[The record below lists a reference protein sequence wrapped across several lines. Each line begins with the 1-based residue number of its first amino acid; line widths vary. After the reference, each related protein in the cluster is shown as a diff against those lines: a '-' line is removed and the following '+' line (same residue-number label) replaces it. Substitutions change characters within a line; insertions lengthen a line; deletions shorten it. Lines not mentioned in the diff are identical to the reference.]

1 MAIINISNNR
11 SDDMQYD
18 ALKTFITL
26 VEVNNFTKASEILH
40 ISQPSVSLH
49 IKNLEQEFQT
59 TLFIRSPKSVQIT
72 PTGEILYKRAKQML
86 AIAEAAKED
95 ILTYHHEIQGTLVIG
110 ASFTIGEYILP
121 PIIASLQQQ
130 FPKLELQVIIGN
142 TKEIIQ
148 YTKLLQVD
156 IGLIE
161 GQAQDHELIIHP
173 FMQDELF
180 FVSASNHPLAKVPTI
195 TVADLQQ
202 QNWVAREDG
211 SGTRYYLD
219 HLFRANGLQ
228 VRSLLTISSN
238 QGVKESVIQGLGLS
252 LLSASV
258 IERELK
264 NNDIKI
270 LPLEDQHF
278 TRTFSYLYSPT
289 MKNKRNVD
297 TLIEALFKKA

>member
-1 MAIINISNNR
+1 
-11 SDDMQYD
+11 MQYD

-26 VEVNNFTKASEILH
+26 VEVNNFTKTSEILH

-72 PTGEILYKRAKQML
+72 PTGEILYKRAKQIM

-95 ILTYHHEIQGTLVIG
+95 ILTFHHAIQGTLIIG

-121 PIIASLQQQ
+121 PILASIQQQ
-130 FPKLELQVIIGN
+130 FPQLELQVIIGN
-142 TKEIIQ
+142 TNEIIQ
-148 YTKLLQVD
+148 LAKLLQVH

-161 GQAQDHELIIHP
+161 GQALDNELIIQP

-180 FVSASNHPLAKVPTI
+180 IVGARDHELVKQSNISVT
-195 TVADLQQ
+195 TLQQ
-202 QNWVAREDG
+202 QKWVAREAG
-211 SGTRYYLD
+211 SGTRNYLD
-219 HLFRANGLQ
+219 HLFRTNGLQ

-252 LLSASV
+252 LLSRCV

-264 NNDIKI
+264 NGDLAI
-270 LPLEDQHF
+270 LPFEGQHF
-278 TRTFSYLYSPT
+278 MRTFSYLYSPT
-289 MKNKRNVD
+289 MKNNRNVE
-297 TLIEALFKKA
+297 TLIEFITKKS

>member
-1 MAIINISNNR
+1 
-11 SDDMQYD
+11 MQYD

-26 VEVNNFTKASEILH
+26 VEVNNFTKTSEILH

-49 IKNLEQEFQT
+49 IKNLEQELQT

-72 PTGEILYKRAKQML
+72 PTGEILYNRAKQIM
-86 AIAEAAKED
+86 AITEQAKEE
-95 ILTYHHEIQGTLVIG
+95 ILAYHHEIQGTLIIG

-130 FPKLELQVIIGN
+130 FPQLELQIIIGN

-161 GQAQDHELIIHP
+161 GQAHDHELIIKP

-180 FVSASNHPLAKVPTI
+180 IVSASNHPLIKESTI
-195 TVADLQQ
+195 TVEDLQQ
-202 QNWVAREDG
+202 QNWVAREEG

-228 VRSLLTISSN
+228 VRSLLTVSSN

-258 IERELK
+258 IQRELK
-264 NNDIKI
+264 SGDIKI
-270 LPLEDQHF
+270 LHLGEQHF
-278 TRTFSYLYSPT
+278 MRTFSYLYSPT
-289 MKNKRNVD
+289 MKNKRNAD
-297 TLIEALFKKA
+297 TLMEAILKKA

>member
-1 MAIINISNNR
+1 MIINIFNDR
-11 SDDMQYD
+11 GDRMQYD

-26 VEVNNFTKASEILH
+26 VEVNNFTKTSEILH

-49 IKNLEQEFQT
+49 IKNLEQELQT

-72 PTGEILYKRAKQML
+72 PTGEILYNRAKQIM
-86 AIAEAAKED
+86 AITEQAKEE
-95 ILTYHHEIQGTLVIG
+95 ILAYHHEIQGTLIIG

-121 PIIASLQQQ
+121 PIIACLQQQ
-130 FPKLELQVIIGN
+130 FPQLVLQIIIGN

-161 GQAQDHELIIHP
+161 GQAHDHELIIKP

-180 FVSASNHPLAKVPTI
+180 IVSASNHPLTKVPTI
-195 TVADLQQ
+195 TVEDLQQ
-202 QNWVAREDG
+202 QNWVAREEG

-228 VRSLLTISSN
+228 VRSLLTVSSN

-264 NNDIKI
+264 SGDIKI
-270 LPLEDQHF
+270 LHLEEQHF
-278 TRTFSYLYSPT
+278 MRTFSYLYSPT
-289 MKNKRNVD
+289 MKNKRNAD
-297 TLIEALFKKA
+297 ILIEAILKKA

>member
-1 MAIINISNNR
+1 ML
-11 SDDMQYD
+11 YD

-49 IKNLEQEFQT
+49 IKNLEQELQT

-72 PTGEILYKRAKQML
+72 PTGEILYKRAKQMM
-86 AIAEAAKED
+86 AIAEVARED
-95 ILTYHHEIQGTLVIG
+95 ILAYHHEIQGTLVIG
-110 ASFTIGEYILP
+110 SSFTIGEYILP

-130 FPKLELQVIIGN
+130 FPQLELQVIIGN
-142 TKEIIQ
+142 TEEIIQ

-161 GQAQDHELIIHP
+161 GQSNDNEVIIKP

-180 FVSASNHPLAKVPTI
+180 IVSASSHPLVKKSTI

-202 QNWVAREDG
+202 QNWVAREEG

-219 HLFRANGLQ
+219 HLFRTNGLQ

-264 NNDIKI
+264 NGDINI
-270 LPLEDQHF
+270 LPLEGQQF
-278 TRTFSYLYSPT
+278 MRTFSYLYSPT

-297 TLIEALFKKA
+297 TLIEALLKKRA

>member
-1 MAIINISNNR
+1 
-11 SDDMQYD
+11 MQYD

-26 VEVNNFTKASEILH
+26 AEVKNFTKASEILH

-49 IKNLEQEFQT
+49 IKNLEQDFQT

-72 PTGEILYKRAKQML
+72 PTGEILYKRAKQMM
-86 AIAEAAKED
+86 AIAAAARED
-95 ILTYHHEIQGTLVIG
+95 ILAFHHEIQGTLVIG
-110 ASFTIGEYILP
+110 SSFTIGEYILP
-121 PIIASLQQQ
+121 PIIASLHQQ
-130 FPKLELQVIIGN
+130 FPQLELQVIIGN
-142 TKEIIQ
+142 TEEIIQ

-161 GQAQDHELIIHP
+161 GQSNDNEVIIKP

-180 FVSASNHPLAKVPTI
+180 IVSASNHPLVKKSTI

-202 QNWVAREDG
+202 QNWVAREEG

-219 HLFRANGLQ
+219 HLFRTNGLQ

-264 NNDIKI
+264 NGDIKI
-270 LPLEDQHF
+270 LPLEGQQF
-278 TRTFSYLYSPT
+278 MRTFSYLYSPT

-297 TLIEALFKKA
+297 TLIEALLKRA

>member
-1 MAIINISNNR
+1 
-11 SDDMQYD
+11 MQYD

-26 VEVNNFTKASEILH
+26 VEVNNFTKTSEILH

-72 PTGEILYKRAKQML
+72 PTGEILYKRAKQIM

-95 ILTYHHEIQGTLVIG
+95 ILTFHHAIQGTLIIG

-121 PIIASLQQQ
+121 PILASIQQQ
-130 FPKLELQVIIGN
+130 FPQLELQVIIGN
-142 TKEIIQ
+142 TNEIIQ
-148 YTKLLQVD
+148 LAKLLQVH

-161 GQAQDHELIIHP
+161 GQALDNELIIQP

-180 FVSASNHPLAKVPTI
+180 IVGARDHELVKQPNISVT
-195 TVADLQQ
+195 TLQQ
-202 QNWVAREDG
+202 QKWVAREAG
-211 SGTRYYLD
+211 SGTRNYLD
-219 HLFRANGLQ
+219 HLFRTNGLQ

-252 LLSASV
+252 LLSRCV

-264 NNDIKI
+264 NGDIAI
-270 LPLEDQHF
+270 LPFEGQHF
-278 TRTFSYLYSPT
+278 IRTFSYLYSPT
-289 MKNKRNVD
+289 MKNNRNVE
-297 TLIEALFKKA
+297 TLIEFITKKS

>member
-1 MAIINISNNR
+1 
-11 SDDMQYD
+11 MQFD
-18 ALKTFITL
+18 ALRTFITL

-72 PTGEILYKRAKQML
+72 PTGEILYKRAKQMM

-130 FPKLELQVIIGN
+130 FPQLELQVIIGN

-161 GQAQDHELIIHP
+161 GQAQDHELLIKP

-180 FVSASNHPLAKVPTI
+180 IVSASNNPLAKESTI

-202 QNWVAREDG
+202 QNWVAREEG

-270 LPLEDQHF
+270 LPLEEQHF
-278 TRTFSYLYSPT
+278 IRTFSYLYSPT

-297 TLIEALFKKA
+297 ILLEALLKKA

>member
-1 MAIINISNNR
+1 
-11 SDDMQYD
+11 MQYD

-26 VEVNNFTKASEILH
+26 VEVNNFTKTSEILH

-49 IKNLEQEFQT
+49 IKNLEQELQT

-72 PTGEILYKRAKQML
+72 PTGEILYNRAKQIM
-86 AIAEAAKED
+86 AITEQAKEE
-95 ILTYHHEIQGTLVIG
+95 ILAYHHEIQGTLIIG

-130 FPKLELQVIIGN
+130 FPQLELQIIIGN

-161 GQAQDHELIIHP
+161 GQAHDHELMIKP

-180 FVSASNHPLAKVPTI
+180 IVSASNHPLTRESTI
-195 TVADLQQ
+195 TVEDLQQ
-202 QNWVAREDG
+202 QNWVAREEG

-228 VRSLLTISSN
+228 VRSLLTVSSN

-264 NNDIKI
+264 SGDIKI
-270 LPLEDQHF
+270 LHLEEQHF
-278 TRTFSYLYSPT
+278 MRTFSYLYSPT
-289 MKNKRNVD
+289 MKNKRNAD
-297 TLIEALFKKA
+297 TLMEAILKKA

>member
-1 MAIINISNNR
+1 
-11 SDDMQYD
+11 MQYD

-26 VEVNNFTKASEILH
+26 VEVNNFTKTSEILH

-49 IKNLEQEFQT
+49 IKNLEQELQT

-72 PTGEILYKRAKQML
+72 PTGDILYNRAKQIM
-86 AIAEAAKED
+86 AITEQAKEE
-95 ILTYHHEIQGTLVIG
+95 ILAYHHEIQGTLIIG

-130 FPKLELQVIIGN
+130 FPQLELQIIIGN

-161 GQAQDHELIIHP
+161 GQAHDHELIIKP

-180 FVSASNHPLAKVPTI
+180 IVSASNHPLTKESTI
-195 TVADLQQ
+195 TVEDLQQ
-202 QNWVAREDG
+202 QNWVAREEG

-228 VRSLLTISSN
+228 VRSLLTVSSN

-258 IERELK
+258 IQRELK
-264 NNDIKI
+264 SGDIKI
-270 LPLEDQHF
+270 LHLGEQHF
-278 TRTFSYLYSPT
+278 MRTFSYLYSPT
-289 MKNKRNVD
+289 MKNKRNAD
-297 TLIEALFKKA
+297 TLMEAILKKA

>member
-1 MAIINISNNR
+1 
-11 SDDMQYD
+11 MQYD

-26 VEVNNFTKASEILH
+26 VEVNNFTKTSEILH

-49 IKNLEQEFQT
+49 IKNLEQELHT

-72 PTGEILYKRAKQML
+72 PTGEILYKRAKQIM
-86 AIAEAAKED
+86 AITEAARDD
-95 ILTYHHEIQGTLVIG
+95 IATYHHEVQGSLIIG

-121 PIIASLQQQ
+121 PILANLHQQ
-130 FPKLELQVIIGN
+130 FPQLEIQVIIGN

-161 GQAQDHELIIHP
+161 GQAQDQELFIQS

-180 FVSASNHPLAKVPTI
+180 IVCASDHPLARQQPLT
-195 TVADLQQ
+195 ADKLQQ
-202 QNWVAREDG
+202 QSWVAREEG
-211 SGTRYYLD
+211 SGTRNYLD

-228 VRSLLTISSN
+228 IHSLLTISSN

-252 LLSASV
+252 LLSACV

-264 NNDIKI
+264 NGDLTTI
-270 LPLEDQHF
+270 PLEGQHF
-278 TRTFSYLYSPT
+278 MRTFSYLYSPT
-289 MKNKRNVD
+289 MKNKHNVD
-297 TLIEALFKKA
+297 ILINALLKKLN

>member
-1 MAIINISNNR
+1 MIINIFNDR
-11 SDDMQYD
+11 SDRMQYD

-26 VEVNNFTKASEILH
+26 VEVNNFTKTSEILH

-49 IKNLEQEFQT
+49 IKNLEQELQT

-72 PTGEILYKRAKQML
+72 PTGEILYNRAKQIM
-86 AIAEAAKED
+86 AITEQAKEE
-95 ILTYHHEIQGTLVIG
+95 ILAYHHEIQGTLTIG

-130 FPKLELQVIIGN
+130 FPQLELQIIIGN

-161 GQAQDHELIIHP
+161 GQAHDHELIIKP

-180 FVSASNHPLAKVPTI
+180 IVSASNHPLTKVPTI
-195 TVADLQQ
+195 TVEDLQQ
-202 QNWVAREDG
+202 QNWVAREEG

-228 VRSLLTISSN
+228 VRSLLTVSSN

-264 NNDIKI
+264 SGDIKI
-270 LPLEDQHF
+270 LHLEEQHF
-278 TRTFSYLYSPT
+278 MRTFSYLYSPT
-289 MKNKRNVD
+289 MKNKRNAD
-297 TLIEALFKKA
+297 TLIEAILKKA

>member
-1 MAIINISNNR
+1 
-11 SDDMQYD
+11 MQFD
-18 ALKTFITL
+18 ALRTFITL

-72 PTGEILYKRAKQML
+72 PTGEILYKRAKQMM
-86 AIAEAAKED
+86 AIAEAARED

-121 PIIASLQQQ
+121 PIIARLQQQ
-130 FPKLELQVIIGN
+130 FPQLELQVIIGN

-161 GQAQDHELIIHP
+161 GQAQDHELIIKP

-180 FVSASNHPLAKVPTI
+180 IVSASNNPLAKESTI

-202 QNWVAREDG
+202 QNWVAREEG

-270 LPLEDQHF
+270 LPLEEQNF
-278 TRTFSYLYSPT
+278 IRTFSYLYSPT

-297 TLIEALFKKA
+297 ILLEALLKKV